1 MNCIPTRI
9 SFAGLVQVLMLW
21 ALGFTASAQIDR
33 SKAPEPGPAP
43 ELNIGTSTEVKLAN
57 GMTLIVVENHKT
69 PSVYWSMTLEFQPF
83 QEGDKAGMMDVASAM
98 MSSGTESRTK
108 AEIAE
113 EIEFLGASF
122 NAAATGFSARSLS
135 KHTDTLLEI
144 VADAVLNPTFP
155 QEELDKVKTQMGSS
169 LANIGTSPGEI
180 SANLVA
186 AVNYGELHPYGE
198 VMTEESLEA
207 IAQEDL
213 QAYHRKYFR
222 PNVAYLIAIGDIT
235 PEEAQAKASKH
246 FGTWRRSNIPFE
258 RVLPPAMPKGMEVH
272 FAPVEGAVQSTINVT
287 HAIPFPPGH
296 PDAAA
301 AQVANSILGGG
312 VFSGRLMQNLR
323 EDKAFTYGA
332 RSSLRNDPVMGQF
345 SAYADVRT
353 EVTDSA
359 VVEFLYEIA
368 RIRNTQPD
376 STEMFTAKASL
387 AGGFARSLESPGT
400 VARFALN
407 TSRYHLPEDYYQT
420 YLSRLEAVTAEDVQR
435 VAQEMIRFNNVNIC
449 VVGAPEVMEKL
460 EVFDNRQGIDVYD
473 AFGRRQIPRED
484 APEGLTVDDVLKRHF
499 EAIGGKKA
507 WGKVKTMVAEG
518 SAEFGVGLNLQF
530 RESTRLEKGN
540 RAKRTE
546 MLMSNQPVMVE
557 LVTETAGSQ
566 SAMGE
571 TNAMDADELAL
582 QLSDL
587 SPVRLLSLE
596 KEGYSSRIL
605 GVEALDG
612 IPCTLV
618 EFTRDSLAETYW
630 FNSEDGL
637 MIQSKKPMGDG
648 TFVVE
653 RLDLYLPHGEK
664 ALKVASSRKSVVD
677 GQPIHQRTVR
687 VTFNVDLDDS
697 LFQQD

>member
-1 MNCIPTRI
+1 
-9 SFAGLVQVLMLW
+9 
-21 ALGFTASAQIDR
+21 
-33 SKAPEPGPAP
+33 
-43 ELNIGTSTEVKLAN
+43 
-57 GMTLIVVENHKT
+57 
-69 PSVYWSMTLEFQPF
+69 
-83 QEGDKAGMMDVASAM
+83 
-98 MSSGTESRTK
+98 
-108 AEIAE
+108 
-113 EIEFLGASF
+113 
-122 NAAATGFSARSLS
+122 
-135 KHTDTLLEI
+135 
-144 VADAVLNPTFP
+144 
-155 QEELDKVKTQMGSS
+155 
-169 LANIGTSPGEI
+169 
-180 SANLVA
+180 
-186 AVNYGELHPYGE
+186 
-198 VMTEESLEA
+198 
-207 IAQEDL
+207 
-213 QAYHRKYFR
+213 
-222 PNVAYLIAIGDIT
+222 
-235 PEEAQAKASKH
+235 
-246 FGTWRRSNIPFE
+246 
-258 RVLPPAMPKGMEVH
+258 MPKGIEVH

-301 AQVANSILGGG
+301 AQVANSILGGW

-332 RSSLRNDPVMGQF
+332 RSSLRTDPVMGQF

-420 YLSRLEAVTAEDVQR
+420 YLARLEAVTAEDVQR
-435 VAQEMIRFNNVNIC
+435 VAQDMIRFNNVNIC

-460 EVFDNRQGIDVYD
+460 EVFDNHQGIDVYD
-473 AFGRRQIPRED
+473 AFGRRQVPRED
-484 APEGLTVDDVLKRHF
+484 APADLTVSDVLKRHF

-530 RESTRLEKGN
+530 RESIRLEKGN

-546 MLMSNQPVMVE
+546 MLMSNQPVMVQ

-582 QLSDL
+582 QLADL
-587 SPVRLLSLE
+587 SPVRLWGLE

-618 EFTRDSLAETYW
+618 EFTRDDVAETYW
-630 FNSEDGL
+630 FSNEDGL
-637 MIQSKKPMGDG
+637 MIQSKKPAGDG
-648 TFVVE
+648 TFLVE

-664 ALKVASSRKSVVD
+664 GLKVASSRKSVVD

-687 VTFNVDLDDS
+687 VTFDVELDDS
-697 LFQQD
+697 IFQQD

>member
-1 MNCIPTRI
+1 
-9 SFAGLVQVLMLW
+9 
-21 ALGFTASAQIDR
+21 
-33 SKAPEPGPAP
+33 
-43 ELNIGTSTEVKLAN
+43 
-57 GMTLIVVENHKT
+57 
-69 PSVYWSMTLEFQPF
+69 
-83 QEGDKAGMMDVASAM
+83 
-98 MSSGTESRTK
+98 
-108 AEIAE
+108 
-113 EIEFLGASF
+113 
-122 NAAATGFSARSLS
+122 
-135 KHTDTLLEI
+135 
-144 VADAVLNPTFP
+144 
-155 QEELDKVKTQMGSS
+155 MGSN

-235 PEEAQAKASKH
+235 PEEAQAKANKH

-296 PDAAA
+296 PDATA

-332 RSSLRNDPVMGQF
+332 RSSLRTDPVMGQF

-449 VVGAPEVMEKL
+449 VVGAPEIMEKL
-460 EVFDNRQGIDVYD
+460 EVFDNHQGIDIHD

-530 RESTRLEKGN
+530 RESIRLEKGN

-546 MLMSNQPVMVE
+546 MLMSNQPVMVQ

-587 SPVRLLSLE
+587 SPVRLLGLE

-618 EFTRDSLAETYW
+618 EFTRDGLAETYW

-637 MIQSKKPMGDG
+637 MMQSKKPMGDG
-648 TFVVE
+648 AFLVE

-687 VTFNVDLDDS
+687 VSFNVELDDS
-697 LFQQD
+697 IFQQD

>member
-1 MNCIPTRI
+1 MGRI
-9 SFAGLVQVLMLW
+9 RTIRYRKRFSEIYREVFLV
-21 ALGFTASAQIDR
+21 
-33 SKAPEPGPAP
+33 
-43 ELNIGTSTEVKLAN
+43 
-57 GMTLIVVENHKT
+57 
-69 PSVYWSMTLEFQPF
+69 Y
-83 QEGDKAGMMDVASAM
+83 
-98 MSSGTESRTK
+98 
-108 AEIAE
+108 
-113 EIEFLGASF
+113 
-122 NAAATGFSARSLS
+122 FS
-135 KHTDTLLEI
+135 
-144 VADAVLNPTFP
+144 LNPPNLFHCQP
-155 QEELDKVKTQMGSS
+155 KTQMGSN
-169 LANIGTSPGEI
+169 LANIGTSPGAI

-235 PEEAQAKASKH
+235 PAEAQAKANKH

-258 RVLPPAMPKGMEVH
+258 RALPPAMPKGMEVH

-332 RSSLRNDPVMGQF
+332 RSSLRTDPVMGQF

-353 EVTDSA
+353 EVSDSA

-387 AGGFARSLESPGT
+387 VGSFARSLESPGT

-407 TSRYHLPEDYYQT
+407 TSRYHLPKDHYQT
-420 YLSRLEAVTAEDVQR
+420 YLARLEAVTAEDVQR
-435 VAQEMIRFNNVNIC
+435 VAQDLIRFNNVNIC

-460 EVFDNRQGIDVYD
+460 EVFDNHQGIDVYD
-473 AFGRRQIPRED
+473 AFGRRQVPRED
-484 APEGLTVDDVLKRHF
+484 APADLTVDDVLKRHF

-507 WGKVKTMVAEG
+507 WSKVKTMMAEG

-530 RESTRLEKGN
+530 RESIRLVKGN

-546 MLMSNQPVMVE
+546 MLMSNQPVMVQ

-587 SPVRLLSLE
+587 SPVRLLGLK

-612 IPCTLV
+612 IPCTLL
-618 EFTRDSLAETYW
+618 EFTRDGVAETYW
-630 FNSEDGL
+630 FGNEDGL
-637 MIQSKKPMGDG
+637 MLQSKKPTGDG
-648 TFVVE
+648 SFLVE
-653 RLDLYLPHGEK
+653 RLDLYLPQGEK

-677 GQPIHQRTVR
+677 GQPIHQRTIR
-687 VTFNVDLDDS
+687 VTFDVELDDS
-697 LFQQD
+697 IFQQD